1 MNIKVLQLIEGAKRA
16 RGLAVIIDVF
26 RAFTTECYVMANG
39 AEKIIPVGDIEA
51 AYKLKE
57 DNPDYFLIG
66 ERKCRMLPGFDYGNS
81 PSQIEEVNFTG
92 KTVIHTTSAGT
103 QGIVNAIYAD
113 EIITGSFVNAKAV
126 AEYIMRKNPTELS
139 FVCMGL
145 EGITSAYEDVFCAM
159 YIKSILTNKRFELEP
174 IVEKLKKTT
183 GKKFFEPENQEW
195 GPKRD
200 FYLCLQPNRFD
211 FVLKV
216 ERQEA
221 GNLYLRKINIK

>member
-1 MNIKVLQLIEGAKRA
+1 MDIKVLQLIEGAKHA
-16 RGLAVIIDVF
+16 QGLAVIIDVF

-39 AEKIIPVGDIEA
+39 AERIIPVGDIEA

-57 DNPDYFLIG
+57 DNPDYLLMG

-81 PSQIEEVNFTG
+81 PAQIEQVDFAG

-103 QGIVNAIYAD
+103 QGIVNAIHAE

-126 AEYIMRKNPTELS
+126 AKYIMSKNPAELS

-145 EGITSAYEDVFCAM
+145 EGNISAYEDIFCAM
-159 YIKSILTNKRFELEP
+159 YIKSILTNKQFKLEP
-174 IVEKLKKTT
+174 VVEKLKNTT

-200 FYLCLQPNRFD
+200 FYLCLQPDRFD

-216 ERQEA
+216 EKQES
-221 GNLYLRKINIK
+221 GNLYLRKIIVQ